1 MPSLNKV
8 QIIGHLGRDPET
20 KYLPSGDPVAS
31 FSIAC
36 SEKWKDKGGNPQEHT
51 EWFNVKVFGKSA
63 EFASKYL
70 AKGKLAYIEG
80 KLRTHEYESNGE
92 KKRFTELV
100 ADRVLSLAAR
110 EKRDEEEPIPF

>member
-1 MPSLNKV
+1 VIRSPHSQSLAARN
-8 QIIGHLGRDPET
+8 
-20 KYLPSGDPVAS
+20 
-31 FSIAC
+31 
-36 SEKWKDKGGNPQEHT
+36 
-51 EWFNVKVFGKSA
+51 GKIRA
-63 EFASKYL
+63 EYL